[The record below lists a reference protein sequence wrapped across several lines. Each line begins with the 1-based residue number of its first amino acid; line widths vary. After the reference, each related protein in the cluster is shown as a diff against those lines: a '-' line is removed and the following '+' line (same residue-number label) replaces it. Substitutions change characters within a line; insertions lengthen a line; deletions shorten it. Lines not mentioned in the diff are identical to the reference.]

1 MTTRTLTAPN
11 DVLPLDLLLFMTYR
25 REAAGL
31 VEATL
36 AANPGLAALGPYPP
50 RGTTIVVTDP
60 APQASANSTP
70 VIRLFD

>member
-1 MTTRTLTAPN
+1 MTTRTLTFPN
-11 DVLPLDLLLFMTYR
+11 DHTPLDLLLFLTYK
-25 REAAGL
+25 REVSGL

-60 APQASANSTP
+60 APQDLANSTP

>member
-1 MTTRTLTAPN
+1 MTTRTLTFPN
-11 DVLPLDLLLFMTYR
+11 STTPLDLLLFTTYR
-25 REAAGL
+25 REVSGF

-50 RGTTIVVTDP
+50 LGTKITVTDP

-70 VIRLFD
+70 LVTLYD